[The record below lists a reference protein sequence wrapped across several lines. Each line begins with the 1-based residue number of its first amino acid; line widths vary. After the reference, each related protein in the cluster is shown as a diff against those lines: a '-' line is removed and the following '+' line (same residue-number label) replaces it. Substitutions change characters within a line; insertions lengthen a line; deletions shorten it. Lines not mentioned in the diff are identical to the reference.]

1 MELNNE
7 LIPLRLSRVA
17 LLKAIDVSTNCCLGY
32 HLALTHDPNQ
42 DDLLQLLDN
51 ITKRWMPIELTTS
64 GIEYIPG
71 SGFPTM
77 WGDEFLHLTFGNIHL
92 DNALMHMAETV
103 KSLVC
108 DVYGSTLHLGLP
120 KHPKGRNWIEAAFNK
135 INKTT
140 HRFNSTTGSHPK
152 DSIKESLKNFKKP
165 PVLTLKTF
173 EEALSVV
180 IAEHNITPRKETG
193 YAAPLSLLRSHI
205 ENHYIRLLPE
215 RHDQHWSPF
224 EGQKQCPVIF
234 LKNEQRAPFIR
245 FLNVR
250 YDGQCI
256 NNKHHIH
263 KKIVIRFD
271 RRDIRSAKAYTLE
284 GEFLGI
290 LFAPRSWQR
299 FAHSIATR
307 RLIIKQTAEWKNK
320 SKDPLAQYFHN
331 LLIDKKSPS
340 SALEIIRIVRERD
353 LWVYNTDNKIT
364 SNSENIQTEQQID
377 RSALSDS
384 SSKFDSWSSDWVD
397 KRDHL

>member
-1 MELNNE
+1 
-7 LIPLRLSRVA
+7 
-17 LLKAIDVSTNCCLGY
+17 
-32 HLALTHDPNQ
+32 
-42 DDLLQLLDN
+42 
-51 ITKRWMPIELTTS
+51 
-64 GIEYIPG
+64 
-71 SGFPTM
+71 
-77 WGDEFLHLTFGNIHL
+77 
-92 DNALMHMAETV
+92 
-103 KSLVC
+103 
-108 DVYGSTLHLGLP
+108 
-120 KHPKGRNWIEAAFNK
+120 
-135 INKTT
+135 
-140 HRFNSTTGSHPK
+140 
-152 DSIKESLKNFKKP
+152 
-165 PVLTLKTF
+165 
-173 EEALSVV
+173 
-180 IAEHNITPRKETG
+180 
-193 YAAPLSLLRSHI
+193 
-205 ENHYIRLLPE
+205 
-215 RHDQHWSPF
+215 
-224 EGQKQCPVIF
+224 
-234 LKNEQRAPFIR
+234 
-245 FLNVR
+245 
-250 YDGQCI
+250 CI